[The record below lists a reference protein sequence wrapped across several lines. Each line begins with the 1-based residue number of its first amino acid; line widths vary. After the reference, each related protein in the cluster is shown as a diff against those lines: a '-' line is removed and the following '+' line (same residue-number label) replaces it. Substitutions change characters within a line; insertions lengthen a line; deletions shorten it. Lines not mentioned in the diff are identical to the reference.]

1 MLETERIAEEID
13 QAAVGEAWH
22 GPALQQAVNGVGA
35 ADARARPV
43 AGAHTIWE
51 IVLHMTTWAIEVE
64 RRLRENARP
73 LDASEDWPDPGP
85 EGEAAWTEVKSALVD
100 AHRRLRQTIQEFPTG
115 RLAEQVPS
123 TSGEDHTSFYVML
136 HGLAQHDAYHAGQI
150 AMLKKAVAGNRV
162 EEGQK
167 ERLPI

>member
-22 GPALQQAVNGVGA
+22 GPALQQAVSGVGA
-35 ADARARPV
+35 EDARAQPV

-51 IVLHMTTWAIEVE
+51 IVLHMTTWANEVE

-73 LDASEDWPDPGP
+73 LDASEDWPAPGP

-100 AHRRLRQTIQEFPTG
+100 AHRRLRQTIREFPTG
-115 RLAEQVPS
+115 RLAEQVPG